1 MAAPAA
7 PLRDDTARVAS
18 GERRS
23 AQQVR
28 PSANAGLTPW
38 LVTLLLAAASGV
50 AGFYAYEHYR
60 LTKEENGVLRA
71 QILEATNRAAGAEER
86 LLSVTAELSRAR
98 GEFAAQ
104 STIAVAKTQE
114 VRSLE
119 ARLREA
125 LDKVGEVTSSNQE
138 ISLQL
143 VDKVLFRVGDSE
155 LTEKGKKV
163 LEKLGALLKEVP
175 DRQVWVQGH
184 TDDTPIRATSDL
196 FVSNWELSSARALT
210 VVHYLEATSGVDPR
224 RLAAVAFGE
233 HRPVSRSKR
242 ERNRRIEIVLYPPS
256 LPVTREPAQLRD
268 PEPKEDE
275 KEAARAV
282 PEGSAAARSAPPPA
296 R

>member
-7 PLRDDTARVAS
+7 PLRDDTARVAP
-18 GERRS
+18 GERRPARS
-23 AQQVR
+23 PR
-28 PSANAGLTPW
+28 PTARTGLTPW

-60 LTKEENGVLRA
+60 LTNEENDVLRA
-71 QILEATNRAAGAEER
+71 QILDSTNRAAGAEER
-86 LLSVTAELSRAR
+86 LLAVTAELSRAR

-104 STIAVAKTQE
+104 SSIAVTKTRE
-114 VRSLE
+114 VQSLE

-125 LDKVGEVTSSNQE
+125 LDKVGEVTSNNQE

-143 VDKVLFRVGDSE
+143 VDKVLFRVGDAE
-155 LTEKGKKV
+155 LTEKGKQV

-175 DRQVWVQGH
+175 DRQIWVQGH
-184 TDDTPIRATSDL
+184 TDDTPIRASGDL
-196 FVSNWELSSARALT
+196 FASNWELSSARALT
-210 VVHYLEATSGVDPR
+210 VVHYLESTSGVDPR

-233 HRPVSRSKR
+233 YRPVSKAKR

-256 LPVTREPAQLRD
+256 LPVSREPAKLDSEREAMVTPD
-268 PEPKEDE
+268 P
-275 KEAARAV
+275 
-282 PEGSAAARSAPPPA
+282 GSAARSAPP